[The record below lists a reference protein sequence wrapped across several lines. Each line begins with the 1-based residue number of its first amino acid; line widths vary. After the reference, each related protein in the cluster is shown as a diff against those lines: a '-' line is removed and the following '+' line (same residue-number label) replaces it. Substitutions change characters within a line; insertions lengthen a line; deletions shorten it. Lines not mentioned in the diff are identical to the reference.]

1 MTGLRRRR
9 PRASTVGLALG
20 TVAAVLLL
28 LWGSD
33 WLARRAA
40 ESLVARAVQEQ
51 TGTFERPSVQVRGFL
66 FLPQV
71 LRGRY
76 DEVDIAM
83 EGVSS
88 GPLRIESVE
97 AELHDVYLSFYD
109 LLYRNTDRL
118 VIADTDTDALLTY
131 ENLNRYLELTGRPLT
146 VETAD
151 PGELRVTGSV
161 DVLGT
166 TLEASADTELGSADG
181 ALVIEPTRIGGVDG
195 LDRVSELLLDQR
207 FTFRVPLDP
216 LPFGQEV
223 TGIEVQEQGIAVD
236 VTGSWVALDP

>member
-1 MTGLRRRR
+1 MKQFRWRR
-9 PRASTVGLALG
+9 PRPATLGLAFSTLVG
-20 TVAAVLLL
+20 IVLL
-28 LWGSD
+28 LWGTD

-40 ESLVARAVQEQ
+40 ESLVARALHEQ
-51 TGTFERPSVQVRGFL
+51 TGTFERPSVEVRGTF

-76 DEVDIAM
+76 DEVAIAM

-88 GPLRIESVE
+88 GPLRIESVH
-97 AELHDVYLSFYD
+97 AELRDVYLSFHD
-109 LLYRNTDRL
+109 LLYRNADRL
-118 VIADTDTDALLTY
+118 LIADTATEALLTY
-131 ENLNRYLELTGRPLT
+131 EDLNRYLELTGRPLT
-146 VETAD
+146 VESEE

-166 TLEASADTELGSADG
+166 TLDASADTELGSADG

-195 LDRVSELLLDQR
+195 LDRVTELLLDQR

-216 LPFGQEV
+216 LPFGQEI
-223 TGIEVQEQGIAVD
+223 TGLDVGDQGILVD